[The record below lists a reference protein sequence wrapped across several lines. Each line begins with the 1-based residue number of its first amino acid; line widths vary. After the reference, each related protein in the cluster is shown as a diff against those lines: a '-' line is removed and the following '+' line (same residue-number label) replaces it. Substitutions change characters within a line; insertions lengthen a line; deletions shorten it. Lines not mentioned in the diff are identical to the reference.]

1 MTMVKHIDP
10 TLLKEALE
18 TVDKGLEN
26 LLRNIAKQAPVD
38 MDAVVTMFTVRDL
51 LRKEQFARP

>member
-1 MTMVKHIDP
+1 MVKHMDR

>member
-1 MTMVKHIDP
+1 MVKRIDP

-18 TVDKGLEN
+18 TVDQNRELAEKH
-26 LLRNIAKQAPVD
+26 IAKQAPVD